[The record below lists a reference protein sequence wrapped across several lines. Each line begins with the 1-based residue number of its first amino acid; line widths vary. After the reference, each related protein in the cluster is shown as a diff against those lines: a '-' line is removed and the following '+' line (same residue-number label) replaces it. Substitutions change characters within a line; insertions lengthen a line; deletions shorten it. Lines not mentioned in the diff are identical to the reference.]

1 MNDSR
6 QSPIIGITTYG
17 RKKDDNYYLPGSYV
31 HSVRSA
37 GGIPIL
43 LSPGEKGIV
52 RILELVDGLIFAGG
66 GDIEPSIYGGNSQST
81 IAGVDPE
88 RDEFELALAE
98 EVLKNSIPSLGICR
112 GSQLLNVATGGKLI
126 EDVPDELGD
135 SILHRLNVG
144 EASEHPVQIEQG
156 SRLAEIMGSNEVNV
170 KSQHHQG
177 IHTVPEIWQVSAYSP
192 DGVIEALEHK
202 THPWM
207 LAVLWHP
214 EISPEDP
221 HHQRLFKAFVEA
233 SSITNYSHEHEKR

>member
-1 MNDSR
+1 MN
-6 QSPIIGITTYG
+6 QNNKSPIIGITTYG
-17 RKKDDNYYLPGSYV
+17 RKKDDSYYLPGAYLDAI
-31 HSVRSA
+31 RNA
-37 GGIPIL
+37 GGFPIL
-43 LSPGEKGIV
+43 LPPGEKGVV
-52 RILELVDGLIFAGG
+52 RILELVDGLVFAGG
-66 GDIEPSIYGGNSQST
+66 GDIGPSIYGGNSHSA

-98 EVLKNSIPSLGICR
+98 EVLQNLIPSLGICR

-135 SILHRLNVG
+135 SILHRLSVG
-144 EASEHPVQIEQG
+144 EASEHQVQIERG

-177 IHTVPEIWQVSAYSP
+177 LRRVPKVWRISARAP

-214 EISPEDP
+214 EMSPEDP

-233 SSITNYSHEHEKR
+233 SSITNSLK